1 MWFSSLSINS
11 IKLKK
16 NLHYLYLTSWMNARI
31 IKLCSSL
38 FQNLSKRAY
47 ISVCIAGCMMSIAL
61 GRENIE
67 NQIKL
72 AQTEAFN
79 QLVRLLRTHKDSP
92 QVILMVIQ
100 VLGILCVGQC
110 NIMTE
115 LFTVDQKFNQVA
127 PFLSLLHY

>member
-1 MWFSSLSINS
+1 
-11 IKLKK
+11 
-16 NLHYLYLTSWMNARI
+16 MNARLV
-31 IKLCSSL
+31 KLCSSL
-38 FQNLSKRAY
+38 FQNFLSKRAY
-47 ISVCIAGCMMSIAL
+47 ISMCIAGCMMSIAL

-115 LFTVDQKFNQVA
+115 LFTVYKNFNQVA
-127 PFLSLLHY
+127 PFLSFASLLIKKKINGFTNI